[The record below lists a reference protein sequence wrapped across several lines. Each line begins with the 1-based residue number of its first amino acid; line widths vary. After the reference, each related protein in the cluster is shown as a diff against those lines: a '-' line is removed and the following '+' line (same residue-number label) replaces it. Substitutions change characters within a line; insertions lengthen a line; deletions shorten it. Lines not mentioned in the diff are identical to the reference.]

1 MTAPRQTYRIGI
13 DVGGT
18 FTDVMLIDEQ
28 TGQVHIGKVPSTPH
42 DPSVGFLN
50 AMERILPQAQV
61 APERVAYVVHGTT
74 VATNAIIEGKGAKTG
89 FITTLGFRDILE
101 IQRQIRPVLYDVM
114 FEKPKPLVP
123 RYLALEVPERLDAR
137 GDVLVPLDEEAVR
150 RGVRQLKAEEVESI
164 AVCLIH
170 GYINGAHEQRIA
182 EIVREEFPEV
192 ALSISSEVAP
202 EFREYFRASTTVMNA
217 TVQPPVKRY
226 LRSIEKR
233 LHERGLEA
241 ELLVMQSNGGVLTS
255 GATAEKPVFMVE
267 SGPAA
272 GVVASTYLGGL
283 VGREDVMSFDMGG
296 TTAKAGLIQKG
307 QPRITKDYEVGGQA
321 GESIGAGSGS
331 GYPIKTPVIDLV
343 EVGAGGGS
351 IAWVDPGG
359 CCAWGRTR
367 PAPTPDRRATVAGD
381 SSRR

>member
-137 GDVLVPLDEEAVR
+137 G
-150 RGVRQLKAEEVESI
+150 
-164 AVCLIH
+164 
-170 GYINGAHEQRIA
+170 
-182 EIVREEFPEV
+182 
-192 ALSISSEVAP
+192 
-202 EFREYFRASTTVMNA
+202 
-217 TVQPPVKRY
+217 
-226 LRSIEKR
+226 
-233 LHERGLEA
+233 
-241 ELLVMQSNGGVLTS
+241 
-255 GATAEKPVFMVE
+255 
-267 SGPAA
+267 
-272 GVVASTYLGGL
+272 
-283 VGREDVMSFDMGG
+283 
-296 TTAKAGLIQKG
+296 
-307 QPRITKDYEVGGQA
+307 
-321 GESIGAGSGS
+321 
-331 GYPIKTPVIDLV
+331 
-343 EVGAGGGS
+343 
-351 IAWVDPGG
+351 
-359 CCAWGRTR
+359 
-367 PAPTPDRRATVAGD
+367 
-381 SSRR
+381 